1 MDETTEKLK
10 TICIICPVGCEME
23 TKVLIEKNKPLEI
36 KGFRCPKGR
45 NYAEREIVDPRRTLM
60 TIIKVRNGHLPVVSV
75 KTSKPIPK
83 NKLFDAVKA
92 VSKIEV
98 EAPVKIGDI
107 IIDDLLGTGV
117 SVIAT
122 NYVKKNH
129 N

>member
-1 MDETTEKLK
+1 MEANILK
-10 TICIICPVGCEME
+10 
-23 TKVLIEKNKPLEI
+23 EKNEVLEI

-45 NYAEREIVDPRRTLM
+45 DYAEREIVDPRRTLM
-60 TIIKVRNGHLPVVSV
+60 TVIKVRNGHLPVVSV

-83 NKLFDAVKA
+83 NRLFDAVKA

-122 NYVKKNH
+122 NNVKKNY
-129 N
+129 NRI